1 MRFTKS
7 LIAMVILCA
16 LIGVAVEAKTLS
28 GGTRVEDVLVGKG
41 QEAAPG
47 RLVTVHYTGWLYQ
60 GGKRTKK
67 FDSSVGSEP
76 FTFLLGA
83 GEVIK
88 GWDDGVV
95 GMKVGGKRTLILPP
109 AMGYGSEGDET
120 IPANSWLIFD
130 IQLLKVD

>member
-1 MRFTKS
+1 MRFAKH
-7 LIAMVILCA
+7 LIAMAIVSA
-16 LIGVAVEAKTLS
+16 SIGVAAEAKTLS
-28 GGTRVEDVLVGKG
+28 GGTQVEDVLIGKG
-41 QEAAPG
+41 TEAAPG
-47 RLVTVHYTGWLYQ
+47 RSVTVHYTGWLYQ

-67 FDSSVGSEP
+67 FDSSVGGEP
-76 FTFLLGA
+76 FTFTLGA

-130 IQLLKVD
+130 IQLLKID

>member
-1 MRFTKS
+1 MRFAKH
-7 LIAMVILCA
+7 LIAMAIVSA
-16 LIGVAVEAKTLS
+16 SIGVAAEPKTLS
-28 GGTRVEDVLVGKG
+28 GGTQVEDVLVGKG

-47 RLVTVHYTGWLYQ
+47 RSVTVHYTGWLYQ

-76 FTFLLGA
+76 FTFTLGA

-95 GMKVGGKRTLILPP
+95 GMKVGGKRTLVLPP
-109 AMGYGSEGDET
+109 AVAYGSDGDET
-120 IPANSWLIFD
+120 IPPNSWLIFD
-130 IQLLKVD
+130 IELLKVQ

>member
-7 LIAMVILCA
+7 LIAMVIFCA
-16 LIGVAVEAKTLS
+16 SIGVAAEAKTLS
-28 GGTRVEDVLVGKG
+28 GGTQVEDVLVGKG

-47 RLVTVHYTGWLYQ
+47 RSVTVHYTGWLYQ

-76 FTFLLGA
+76 FTFTLGA

-120 IPANSWLIFD
+120 IPANSWLMFD